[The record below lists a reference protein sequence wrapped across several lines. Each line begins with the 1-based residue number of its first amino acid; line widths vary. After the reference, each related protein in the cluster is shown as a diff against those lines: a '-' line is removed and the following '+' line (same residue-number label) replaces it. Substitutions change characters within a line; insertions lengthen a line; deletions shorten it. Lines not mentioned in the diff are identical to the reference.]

1 MCGLAGAYNTSVNV
15 EQMLKRIE
23 HRGRDGQGIYEHC
36 GVTHGHVRLSL
47 LDLSSASDQPFI
59 YGDSVLSFNGEIW
72 NFQDVRQ
79 YLQAAGRTFKTTGDT
94 EVLAATLDLY
104 GLDGLSNLE
113 GMFAFCWS
121 KGGDLWLVRDRFG
134 EIPLYVAKKG
144 KGYIWASER
153 KAFDRGLTPIAVPPG
168 HAFNLSRGQ
177 WYQWYKLP
185 SLPDRV
191 SVLSQLS
198 IGVKHRMTADAPVC
212 CLVSGG
218 LDSSA
223 ILALARESSK
233 DVTAFTAKFSEH
245 SDDLAAARRLCAQY
259 EIRLIEVPVSIDI
272 EAIRRAL
279 YCIEI
284 NSKAQVEIAA
294 LCIDLAKR
302 VRAEGF
308 KACLSGEA
316 ADELFGGYGNF
327 CIKASKLTDAQIP
340 KLRQQGLEKM
350 SRGNFVRC
358 NKAFMAGGVECRLPF
373 MNLDLV
379 EYVVSLSKSAS
390 PPNKKLLK
398 SSVSSI
404 VPEWIVKRPK
414 DTFQGGAGVS
424 TWTEKHIASPAKFYN
439 CELKS
444 IFKYLPKD

>member
-1 MCGLAGAYNTSVNV
+1 MCGLAGAYNTPVNV

-72 NFQDVRQ
+72 NFQDARQ
-79 YLQAAGRTFKTTGDT
+79 ALQAKGHTFRTTGDT
-94 EVLAATLDLY
+94 EVLAATIDLY
-104 GLDGLSNLE
+104 GLDGLSHLE

-121 KGGDLWLVRDRFG
+121 KGDDRWLVRDRFG

-153 KAFDRGLTPIAVPPG
+153 KAFDRGLIPIAVPPG
-168 HAFNLSRGQ
+168 YAFNLSNGQ
-177 WYQWYKLP
+177 WCQWYKLP
-185 SLPDRV
+185 PSPDRV

-198 IGVKHRMTADAPVC
+198 VGVKHRMTADAPVC
-212 CLVSGG
+212 CLISGG

-223 ILALARESSK
+223 ILALAREFSK
-233 DVTAFTAKFSEH
+233 DITAFTAKFSEH
-245 SDDLAAARRLCAQY
+245 GDDLTAARRLCAQY

-327 CIKASKLTDAQIP
+327 CIQASKLSNEDIP
-340 KLRQQGLEKM
+340 KLRLKSLKKM

-373 MNLDLV
+373 MDLNLV
-379 EYVVSLSKSAS
+379 EYAISLDKTES
-390 PPNKKLLK
+390 PLNKKLLK
-398 SSVSSI
+398 SSVGSL
-404 VPEWIVKRPK
+404 VPSWVIKRNK
-414 DTFQGGAGVS
+414 DTFQGGSGVS
-424 TWTEKHIASPAKFYN
+424 QWTKDNLGSPIRFYN
-439 CELKS
+439 SELTKM
-444 IFKYLPKD
+444 FKYLPKD